1 MTYPDLEI
9 DMTTPRR
16 DFLGLLGAATL
27 LGGHL
32 PEALSATAGPSP
44 SSPTRGPWDMTW
56 RSRLVGAHRAV
67 FDAPEV
73 SEGDPVLRAVMWG
86 RQMTE
91 VFGTKPSGM
100 SRVLVLRHNGIELAM
115 QDSYWA
121 AFDASTRHGFRD
133 AAGAP
138 LKVNPVRAARAEVPE
153 PFRDLTLERF
163 AAEGG
168 VVLACEV
175 ALRVYVVPRYVAT
188 GLSEAA
194 AYATAVRALLP
205 GVILQPSGIFA
216 LSVAQEAGARFIPA
230 S

>member
-1 MTYPDLEI
+1 
-9 DMTTPRR
+9 MTTPRR

-27 LGGHL
+27 LGGVAADAHAAPLL
-32 PEALSATAGPSP
+32 PTQ
-44 SSPTRGPWDMTW
+44 GPWDMTW
-56 RSRLVGAHRAV
+56 RAKLVGAHRAV

-86 RQMTE
+86 RQMAE
-91 VFGTKPSGM
+91 VFGAKPSEM
-100 SRVLVLRHNGIELAM
+100 SRVLVMRHNGIELAM
-115 QDSYWA
+115 GDSYWA
-121 AFDASTRHGFRD
+121 AFDAAARLGFKD

-163 AAEGG
+163 RAEGG
-168 VVLACEV
+168 VMLACDV
-175 ALRVYVVPRYVAT
+175 ALRFYVVPRYVAT
-188 GLSEAA
+188 GLSEEA
-194 AYATAVRALLP
+194 AYTAAVRALVP

-216 LSVAQEAGARFIPA
+216 LSVAQEHGARFIPA